1 MDELEH
7 LLRDSL
13 HGETK
18 KVALRCL
25 RTNASLLSN
34 CNLDSVAATHRH
46 HWNHRNLAGAE
57 EDPLKRP
64 QALKKLF
71 QALEGAARQ
80 LVGNAKALRSN
91 PIARRWIR
99 PEPVEGGPVFNILL
113 WDFKIQA
120 LWHAAEADD
129 LLGADPRDLAS
140 MPPLLSQ
147 LTALADLFEAL
158 RTSVEKVPKTG
169 AKQVFEEETFRLI
182 VSLHFF
188 CLIALHD
195 HDAKGRHLR
204 PIARVVHEWVTS
216 ETVGP
221 EWGKRQATRARKAFR
236 DWLERTSQN

>member
-1 MDELEH
+1 MDGLEH
-7 LLRDSL
+7 SLRNSL
-13 HGETK
+13 HGETQ

-25 RTNASLLSN
+25 RINASLLSS
-34 CNLDSVAATHRH
+34 CNLNSVAVTHQY
-46 HWNHRNLAGAE
+46 HWNHRNLAGAG

-64 QALKKLF
+64 EALKKLF
-71 QALEGAARQ
+71 QALQAASLQ
-80 LVGNAKALRSN
+80 LAGNAKTLRSN

-99 PEPVEGGPVFNILL
+99 PEPVEGGPVFNSLL

-120 LWHAAEADD
+120 LWHAARADD

-140 MPPLLSQ
+140 IPPLLSQ

-158 RTSVEKVPKTG
+158 RISVEKVPKTG

-182 VSLHFF
+182 VSLHFY

-221 EWGKRQATRARKAFR
+221 EWGKRQATLARKEFR